1 MSIHSWKDLESSIC
15 ITESIPCRGITETY
29 KAVHKESGKIVIVKK
44 TMRFEKDMESRDE
57 WDTLKKCDSRFTV
70 GYIDFINTEDE
81 QCVGFCN
88 GRESVDPDGVLRS
101 RIIERMLPKEIQS
114 GGGRTTRDRQL
125 LPIRAKLSSFQFH
138 YAWSG

>member
-29 KAVHKESGKIVIVKK
+29 KAVHKESGEIAVVKK
-44 TMRFEKDMESRDE
+44 MMRFEKEMESRNE

-70 GYIDFINTEDE
+70 RYIDFINTEDE

-88 GRESVDPDGVLRS
+88 RCESVDPDGVLRS

-114 GGGRTTRDRQL
+114 GGGGIARDREL
-125 LPIRAKLSSFQFH
+125 LPIGAKLSSFQFH
-138 YAWSG
+138 YA